1 VINTAQ
7 GPARRPAAPRTWVRD
22 LEGVIEGEALAGMG
36 AGEYAP
42 TARLAPGLRLYTM
55 LGRFRTDALL
65 S

>member
-1 VINTAQ
+1 M
-7 GPARRPAAPRTWVRD
+7 
-22 LEGVIEGEALAGMG
+22 EGVIEGEALAGMG